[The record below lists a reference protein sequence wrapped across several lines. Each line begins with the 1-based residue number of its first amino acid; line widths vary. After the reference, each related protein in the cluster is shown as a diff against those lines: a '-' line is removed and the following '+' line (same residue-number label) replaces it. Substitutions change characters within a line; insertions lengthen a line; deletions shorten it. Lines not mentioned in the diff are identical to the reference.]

1 MHGQENPVP
10 AMYCYY
16 HPEDPGAAP
25 EDPVRGQE
33 DPGPVM
39 SDYHHPED
47 PVRGQVNPRRF
58 PFFGRR
64 ARLRI

>member
-33 DPGPVM
+33 DPVPVT
-39 SDYHHPED
+39 SDYYHPED
-47 PVRGQVNPRRF
+47 PVRG
-58 PFFGRR
+58 
-64 ARLRI
+64 